1 MNVEKLQKMNEL
13 AKELK
18 SHGLAESMDD
28 AYTQADSMIN
38 NGAYIEIR
46 NVMDEKNPITQSIVE
61 ERRANNQVVELHEKL
76 TVQNSKIDQMNSVI
90 MKMQEVMNDMIS
102 EVVKLKEHKSVS
114 GGVNQVL
121 RPDTTSM
128 NSISNESPAE
138 TMRAQVQTAQSE
150 MINAAVPQ
158 VEIAVQRAQST
169 AVIEAPAMS
178 QLRLPENN
186 VQAQSTVQAPQ
197 RRGMYAEK
205 QEESGHPRQG
215 AYTPMDVSIE
225 KFFNVNKR

>member
-38 NGAYIEIR
+38 NGSYIEIR
-46 NVMDEKNPITQSIVE
+46 NVMDEKNPITNSIVE

-76 TVQNSKIDQMNSVI
+76 TTQNSKIDQMNSVI

-102 EVVKLKEHKSVS
+102 EVVKLKEQKAVTS
-114 GGVNQVL
+114 GVNQVL

-128 NSISNESPAE
+128 NMQSSPAE
-138 TMRAQVQTAQSE
+138 TMRAQVQSVQAE
-150 MINAAVPQ
+150 MSAAAVPQ
-158 VEIAVQRAQST
+158 AEIAVQRASQQSS
-169 AVIEAPAMS
+169 AAIEAPAMS
-178 QLRLPENN
+178 QLRIPENN
-186 VQAQSTVQAPQ
+186 VQAQADAQSPQ

-205 QEESGHPRQG
+205 QDESNHPRQG